1 MLDGNHVGKQVVFHD
16 LGQYVK
22 ELDESLKGFKRQ
34 PCAGCLRIWAAS
46 IIMGEK
52 VRQDYEGLADPAK
65 LFVVPGT
72 AEDSKEIKIDSPKIP
87 GQINVLYFSHMSRLK
102 GVYTAFEAMATYP

>member
-1 MLDGNHVGKQVVFHD
+1 MPYLKDLLFCSTGIIIGNKVVFHD
-16 LGQYVK
+16 LGQYVR
-22 ELDESLKGFKRQ
+22 ELDESLTGFKKT
-34 PCAGCLRIWAAS
+34 ALRWMLKNMGGS

-72 AEDSKEIKIDSPKIP
+72 AEDSKEIKVDAPKDS
-87 GQINVLYFSHMSRLK
+87 Q
-102 GVYTAFEAMATYP
+102 ED